1 MSCSVMLYLRQRN
14 AEWTERYFVL
24 APQGDLEYYAVTDDG
39 APHDVPEG
47 TIAIALRPGCRC

>member
-1 MSCSVMLYLRQRN
+1 MLCLRQRN

-24 APQGDLEYYAVTDDG
+24 APQGDLEYYAVADDG
-39 APHDVPEG
+39 APHDAPEG